1 MPKKKV
7 EEPETEEAPAEEPT
21 PEVETETE
29 TAQEKLDRLVEEQKA
44 SQEAN
49 A

>member
-21 PEVETETE
+21 PEVETET
-29 TAQEKLDRLVEEQKA
+29 AQEKLDRLVEEQKA